1 MNIMKIPTLSLLLS
15 TFTLSAIGQEPVTY
29 YDWQFDEEAGSIVFS
44 EVSNSGIGTNGFGS
58 WLDFVTDG
66 SGNWVVDGNIDTGNK
81 YSGMEMFMGGGI
93 VTDGVWVAT
102 MSIKGWEL
110 TSDATSTIMLGFTD
124 SANNHTQVKIAN
136 GATQVRLVANSNSFV
151 GNFGNDSH
159 SSSAFVSDGQLREA
173 YNGGATAVLIEG
185 APAIAGNSVIHLKA
199 TIDLDADTYDLSY
212 AVDGGEFFTV
222 ETGAYTSDIQKFR
235 LATVKFGA
243 GDFILVEGI
252 TVTGTGTAPT
262 PMWNGFEMDE
272 NGWVDTGA
280 WLGLVNVTNDPWIW
294 NESISGY
301 MYMPND
307 SGWAYVTN

>member
-66 SGNWVVDGNIDTGNK
+66 SGNWVVDGNVSTENK
-81 YSGMEMFMGGGI
+81 YSAMELFPGGGI

-102 MSIKGWEL
+102 LTLKGWEL
-110 TSDATSTIMLGFTD
+110 VSDANSTIQVGFTD
-124 SANNHTQVKIAN
+124 STNAHTIVKIMN
-136 GATQVRLVANSNSFV
+136 GANQLRLGGVSFV

-159 SSSAFVSDGQLREA
+159 SSSAFGSDGLLRDR
-173 YNGGATAVLIEG
+173 YNGSATAPLIDG
-185 APAIAGNSVIHLKA
+185 APSITGSSVIHLRA
-199 TIDLDADTYDLSY
+199 TVDLDAYTYEIAY
-212 AVDGGEFFTV
+212 AVDGGDFFVV
-222 ETGAYTSDIQKFR
+222 ETDVYTSDIQKLR
-235 LATVKFGA
+235 VVTANIGA
-243 GDFILVEGI
+243 GDIFLVEKI
-252 TVTGTGTAPT
+252 TVTGTGTEPT
-262 PMWNGFEMDE
+262 PLWNGYEVDE